1 MTYFVAMVISPLN
14 DQRWQDLSPCPG
26 NILKLDLPRQHG
38 NYHHFLPAIHLNL
51 KSIHSSAHFCRHRY
65 YSLMTFVLAHI
76 NVPDLTGTVMM
87 TGDRAFGRGSSAE
100 VWKGIYTWQPGH
112 RATVAV
118 KVLRSALF
126 SDRRLAAKSIRKIV
140 REAKVWSTLNHPN
153 VARFIGVCYQDEIG
167 GHRIPRLVSEFYER
181 RTLKDNLVH
190 IQSDRQRLKL
200 LRQFFS
206 GLAYLHRNNVIHGDL
221 KPTNVLLDDSFNAV
235 LTDFGLS
242 RVLEASGF
250 TTTDIRAIGTFRYM
264 ARELMNPVCP
274 STTASLPTVQSDI
287 WSAGMTGLEILS
299 GNVPYVDKRTDTE
312 LICYISQQ
320 RGIPNKA
327 LYRRVQGETWSMLMA
342 CWASAG
348 MRPAV
353 SELVRYLDHLYPG
366 LQ

>member
-1 MTYFVAMVISPLN
+1 
-14 DQRWQDLSPCPG
+14 
-26 NILKLDLPRQHG
+26 
-38 NYHHFLPAIHLNL
+38 
-51 KSIHSSAHFCRHRY
+51 
-65 YSLMTFVLAHI
+65 MTFILANIH
-76 NVPDLTGTVMM
+76 VHDLTGMVVT
-87 TGDRAFGRGSSAE
+87 TGNQAFGRGNFAD

-112 RATVAV
+112 RTTVAV
-118 KVLRSALF
+118 KILRPSLL
-126 SDRRLAAKSIRKIV
+126 SHQHLAAKTIRKLL

-153 VARFIGVCYQDEIG
+153 VARFIGVCYQDQIG
-167 GHRIPRLVSEFYER
+167 GYRIPRLVSVFYER

-190 IQSDRQRLKL
+190 IQSDHQRLKL

-206 GLAYLHRNNVIHGDL
+206 GLAYLHRHNVIHGDL

-250 TTTDIRAIGTFRYM
+250 TTTNIRAVGTFRYM
-264 ARELMNPVCP
+264 ARELMDPTYP
-274 STTASLPTVQSDI
+274 STTAPLPTVQSDI

-299 GNVPYVDKRTDTE
+299 GNVPYADKRGDGE
-312 LICYISQQ
+312 LIYCICQQ
-320 RGIPNKA
+320 RGIPNRA
-327 LYRRVQGETWSMLMA
+327 LYPRVRSGTWSMLA
-342 CWASAG
+342 SCWADVG